1 MPSKRFENVKC
12 GEMDYRS
19 IYFILMNFRSGAGN
33 HYGTFSGPVDAF
45 SPVNKGKKSYKSPGR
60 NFTTNPP
67 KKGTGYG
74 YLGVTI
80 GATPKYTPD
89 PYERAKEIRNVRIIT
104 IGNYNHATFQ

>member
-1 MPSKRFENVKC
+1 
-12 GEMDYRS
+12 
-19 IYFILMNFRSGAGN
+19 MNFRSGAGN